1 MKHVFVMFICLLLPC
16 LSAVGQQTIYLSADT
31 IIEKDSLHN
40 NTFISYQFRIP
51 EIEGV
56 GSTYERAQKNALS
69 KIRKV
74 LCLADYEDVP
84 KISLWCTAMWTKGKN
99 VHVVLTVMMN
109 EFFDYEK
116 HLSNQQ
122 NIKRKK
128 LTARKMTKSEKKSI
142 DEGLKIRFN
151 ENEFR
156 KYMQEKF
163 KEYKES
169 K

>member
-1 MKHVFVMFICLLLPC
+1 MKHVIALFICLLFPC
-16 LSAVGQQTIYLSADT
+16 LSAVGQQTIYLSTDT

-40 NTFISYQFRIP
+40 NTFISHQFRVP
-51 EIEGV
+51 EIEGI
-56 GSTYERAQKNALS
+56 GSTYERAQENALS

-99 VHVVLTVMMN
+99 VHVVLAVMMN
-109 EFFDYEK
+109 EFFDYED
-116 HLSNQQ
+116 HLRNQQ
-122 NIKRKK
+122 VIKRKK
-128 LTARKMTKSEKKSI
+128 LTAGKLQKSKISK
-142 DEGLKIRFN
+142 DEELKIRFK
-151 ENEFR
+151 EQEFR